1 MACDPSGRKTCN
13 DEAGFT
19 LIEALISIGV
29 FAVILI
35 GMLQVYDSM
44 QYTYVRSMA
53 SADVQ
58 QSVRAAL
65 DLITHDIRLAGY
77 DTSNAIANQKT
88 PAFQNP
94 LLQVPG
100 STLAIIGGDVDG
112 NGITEC
118 VAYSLFNG
126 QLRRWKANW
135 TSGDCA
141 WPTTPGATGTVV
153 ANNITALNVTLPD
166 PTQVREVNISVTA
179 MSPVDNTSFTAVTE
193 VALRQ

>member
-1 MACDPSGRKTCN
+1 MACEPSGRKTCN

-35 GMLQVYDSM
+35 GILQVYDSM

-77 DTSNAIANQKT
+77 DPSDAISNQKT
-88 PAFQNP
+88 SAFPNP
-94 LLQVPG
+94 LPPG
-100 STLAIIGGDVDG
+100 TTLAIIGGDTDG

-118 VAYSLFNG
+118 VAYRLFNR
-126 QLRRWKANW
+126 QLQRWKANW

-153 ANNITALNVTLPD
+153 ANNITALNVTYSPD
-166 PTQVREVNISVTA
+166 PSHVKQVNISVTA
-179 MSPVDNTSFTAVTE
+179 MSPVGNRSFTTETE